1 MNVGK
6 VGFWEGTFDPFDP
19 GFIGL
24 SDQSLY
30 LARSLTE
37 DQLIGDDM

>member
-19 GFIGL
+19 RFIGL
-24 SDQSLY
+24 SADGLY
-30 LARSLTE
+30 LVRRLTD
-37 DQLIGDDM
+37 DQLVDDGM

>member
-19 GFIGL
+19 GFVGL
-24 SDQSLY
+24 SADGLY
-30 LARSLTE
+30 LVRSLTE
-37 DQLIGDDM
+37 DQLIDDGT